1 MRRVLEVQFFSI
13 GYPSDGS
20 VGITFRFG
28 ANPKWHRFIRIWRRK
43 TYAKSALSM
52 GGLWSVLPTCQSDYF
67 MTNQEIEAFND
78 SKLCNLL
85 TENFLHMYWNYFKKI
100 YAFYLVNGNSKD
112 LAYSTESIFEHP
124 NWLSLVASR
133 LTSQTPLLK
142 IKKGQKDGLSCD
154 RNVA

>member
-1 MRRVLEVQFFSI
+1 MRWLLDVQFFSI

-52 GGLWSVLPTCQSDYF
+52 GFDQCCQLAKVIISWP
-67 MTNQEIEAFND
+67 IRKLRH